1 MMRAS
6 TKYIFLAAM
15 PLMAAC
21 GETLIPQIDDADN
34 KYISISVGFDTRT
47 LIHPNDLTA
56 EGTELKLYGFASK
69 DNSNTPIFNG
79 YTATPPVTTTSNG
92 STGQVSKISV
102 VSWDVKDNNGA
113 TVSAQEWDDAADY
126 TFYSWIQKDKNNNT
140 AAAFFNDGSFSYSGA
155 SGSTP
160 AKLSIAKKMPIDGTG
175 FDFCYSDVVT
185 RDNEDKDQSSVV
197 LKLNHLFA
205 SFTLSASNAMD
216 EQVTITSVKLFG
228 LKDKKSATIEFGA
241 DEVTT
246 DGTSKVTKVTLAYA
260 ESTMESGTTKLNS
273 SNVVLAAGTTKENIV
288 GTASDVAMPILMW
301 PQTVSELGTTG
312 YTNSKTQP
320 TGGAFMEVK
329 YKIGSA
335 GEQTRYLKMQ
345 KEATDSWEAGV
356 CQNIVLSFSDNDPLL
371 IVKPMPWVY
380 AEPTLDYDRG
390 IAVEKMLTVDELT
403 CTKDGNKIYFKDGLP
418 IKIKFCFTQPENGT
432 WLISRDGDFGFFE
445 IDNATLVDG
454 IPVSQ
459 YGDGEDYNHGTID
472 GEESTVTIYPKV
484 IDPERDY
491 KITLS
496 FSVRSI
502 NGTVDSADE
511 LVQGTDPSQYYTFI
525 LQAS

>member
-1 MMRAS
+1 
-6 TKYIFLAAM
+6 
-15 PLMAAC
+15 
-21 GETLIPQIDDADN
+21 
-34 KYISISVGFDTRT
+34 
-47 LIHPNDLTA
+47 
-56 EGTELKLYGFASK
+56 
-69 DNSNTPIFNG
+69 
-79 YTATPPVTTTSNG
+79 
-92 STGQVSKISV
+92 
-102 VSWDVKDNNGA
+102 
-113 TVSAQEWDDAADY
+113 
-126 TFYSWIQKDKNNNT
+126 
-140 AAAFFNDGSFSYSGA
+140 
-155 SGSTP
+155 
-160 AKLSIAKKMPIDGTG
+160 
-175 FDFCYSDVVT
+175 
-185 RDNEDKDQSSVV
+185 
-197 LKLNHLFA
+197 
-205 SFTLSASNAMD
+205 
-216 EQVTITSVKLFG
+216 
-228 LKDKKSATIEFGA
+228 
-241 DEVTT
+241 
-246 DGTSKVTKVTLAYA
+246 
-260 ESTMESGTTKLNS
+260 
-273 SNVVLAAGTTKENIV
+273 
-288 GTASDVAMPILMW
+288 
-301 PQTVSELGTTG
+301 
-312 YTNSKTQP
+312 
-320 TGGAFMEVK
+320 MEVK
-329 YKIGSA
+329 YQIGSA

-459 YGDGEDYNHGTID
+459 YGDGDDYNHGTID
-472 GEESTVTIYPKV
+472 GEVSTVTIYPKV